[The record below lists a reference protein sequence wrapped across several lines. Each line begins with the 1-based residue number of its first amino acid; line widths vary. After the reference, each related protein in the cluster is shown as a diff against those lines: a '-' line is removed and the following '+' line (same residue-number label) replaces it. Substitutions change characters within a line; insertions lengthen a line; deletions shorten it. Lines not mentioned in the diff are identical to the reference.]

1 MRLFHGRLVAIYGV
15 LIISSA
21 LSSTRDTVLAA
32 AFQSPGIPSTNNS
45 SEERS
50 DWPVYGGASE
60 NTHYSSLAQIS
71 RTNVKEL
78 TVAWSF
84 DTGEQGGLQTSPIIV
99 DGILYGITPTQ
110 KVFALDAA
118 SGKLLWKFDSG
129 IKGTQPDRGLAYW
142 SSEKDKRILVGVM

>member
-1 MRLFHGRLVAIYGV
+1 MRLFHGRLMAIYGA

-21 LSSTRDTVLAA
+21 LFSTRGAVLAG

-45 SEERS
+45 SEQRR
-50 DWPVYGGASE
+50 DWPAYGGASE
-60 NTHYSSLAQIS
+60 NTHYSSLAQID

-84 DTGEQGGLQTSPIIV
+84 DTGEEGGLETSPIIV
-99 DGILYGITPTQ
+99 GGILYGITPTQ

-129 IKGTQPDRGLAYW
+129 VKGTQLDRGLAYW
-142 SSEKDKRILVGVM
+142 SSE